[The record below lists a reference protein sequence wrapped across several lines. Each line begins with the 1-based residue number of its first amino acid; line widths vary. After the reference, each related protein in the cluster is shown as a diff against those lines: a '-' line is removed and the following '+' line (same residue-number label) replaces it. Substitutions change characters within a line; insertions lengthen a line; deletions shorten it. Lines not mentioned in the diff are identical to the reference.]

1 MERTKI
7 AQLFADKESLGG
19 QTVTVAAPLEEI
31 PVFTRE
37 KDLLPLFAE
46 KK

>member
-19 QTVTVAAPLEEI
+19 QTVTVSGWGPYH
-31 PVFTRE
+31 P
-37 KDLLPLFAE
+37 
-46 KK
+46 